1 MSNRPRLALVLGCA
15 LLAALAAA
23 CASPAVLSVAYRLP
37 PRPLERLSR
46 VVTVE
51 VADERPNK
59 AFLSPYAAAEL
70 EGFTNVYAL
79 VVSPYGGGEDLK
91 GAYEVGPL
99 FRQLIQYRLEH
110 AGVTVAAADAKAE
123 ALVRFV
129 LREFRL
135 DYGDRKWSTFAGF
148 EAQVL
153 RAGGLAARQAVT
165 GSAER
170 LRVMGKTDAEKV
182 ISELVSDALNRLDV
196 AALFKQAGL

>member
-1 MSNRPRLALVLGCA
+1 MSHRTRSAFLFGCA
-15 LLAALAAA
+15 LLAALAAG

-37 PRPLERLSR
+37 PRPAERLSR

-51 VADERPNK
+51 VADERPSK
-59 AFLSPYAAAEL
+59 AFLSPSAATEL

-79 VVSPYGGGEDLK
+79 AVSPYGGSGDLK

-99 FRQLIQYRLEH
+99 FRELMRYRLEN
-110 AGVTVAAADAKAE
+110 AGVTVAAAGAKAD
-123 ALVRFV
+123 AQVKFV

-135 DYGDRKWSTFAGF
+135 DYGDRKWAVVTGYDAL
-148 EAQVL
+148 VL
-153 RAGGLAARQAVT
+153 REGGLVARQAVN

-170 LRVMGKTDAEKV
+170 LRIMGKTDAEKV
-182 ISELVSDALNRLDV
+182 IGELVSDALNRLDV